1 MYSIDCKAKGKI
13 HTSFISEREMSANH
27 LVAKKKIQK
36 FLNGSISNV
45 PVLILIKKN

>member
-13 HTSFISEREMSANH
+13 HTSFKSEREMNANH
-27 LVAKKKIQK
+27 LLAQKETQK
-36 FLNGSISNV
+36 FLNGSISNI